1 MDVYAPPYQ
10 TTDDIT
16 VLVVEI
22 CEEIERI
29 SVLQKDHITPKHKK
43 ENLICTIHSTLAI
56 ENNSLSMSQVTAI
69 CEGKRVLGNP
79 VEVREVK
86 NTYDAYKLLP
96 ELNPLDVDSLLKV
109 HSLMMTGLIPDNGK
123 FRSQGVG
130 VFNGEKI
137 IHMAPP
143 AALVP
148 SQVHNLISWYKE
160 SNLHPLIKSAV
171 FHYEFEF
178 IHPFAD
184 GNGRVGR
191 MWHTLLLGKWKEPF
205 YWLPIDAL
213 ILSRRQEY
221 YSAFN
226 QANNTADSACFVE
239 LLLEIIRDTLKRF
252 C

>member
-1 MDVYAPPYQ
+1 MDSYAPPYQ
-10 TTDDIT
+10 TTDDIA
-16 VLVVEI
+16 VLVAEI
-22 CEEIERI
+22 CEEIGRI
-29 SVLQKDHITPKHKK
+29 SVLQESHITPHVKK
-43 ENLICTIHSTLAI
+43 DNIIRTIHSSLAI

-86 NTYDAYKLLP
+86 NACEAYKLLL
-96 ELNPLDVDSLLKV
+96 ELNPLDVDSLLKA
-109 HSLMMTGLIPDNGK
+109 HSLMMVGLIPENGR

-148 SQVHNLISWYKE
+148 SQVYNLISWYKE
-160 SNLHPLIKSAV
+160 SNLHPLIKSSV

-191 MWHTLLLGKWKEPF
+191 MWQTLLLGKWNELF
-205 YWLPIDAL
+205 YWLPVDDF
-213 ILSRRQEY
+213 ILARRQEY

-226 QANNTADSACFVE
+226 QATNTADSACFVE
-239 LLLEIIRDTLKRF
+239 LILEIIRDALKMF

>member
-16 VLVVEI
+16 VLVAEI
-22 CEEIERI
+22 CEEIGRI
-29 SVLQKDHITPKHKK
+29 SVLQKDHITPKLKK
-43 ENLICTIHSTLAI
+43 DNLICTIHSTLAI

-171 FHYEFEF
+171 FHY
-178 IHPFAD
+178 
-184 GNGRVGR
+184 
-191 MWHTLLLGKWKEPF
+191 
-205 YWLPIDAL
+205 
-213 ILSRRQEY
+213 
-221 YSAFN
+221 
-226 QANNTADSACFVE
+226 
-239 LLLEIIRDTLKRF
+239 
-252 C
+252 

>member
-43 ENLICTIHSTLAI
+43 DNLICTIHSTLAI

-221 YSAFN
+221 YSTFN

>member
-1 MDVYAPPYQ
+1 MLIFWSLVRNSVVLAVYLLFSVACFF
-10 TTDDIT
+10 T
-16 VLVVEI
+16 VHE
-22 CEEIERI
+22 
-29 SVLQKDHITPKHKK
+29 H
-43 ENLICTIHSTLAI
+43 
-56 ENNSLSMSQVTAI
+56 
-69 CEGKRVLGNP
+69 
-79 VEVREVK
+79 
-86 NTYDAYKLLP
+86 
-96 ELNPLDVDSLLKV
+96 
-109 HSLMMTGLIPDNGK
+109 
-123 FRSQGVG
+123 
-130 VFNGEKI
+130 
-137 IHMAPP
+137 
-143 AALVP
+143 
-148 SQVHNLISWYKE
+148 WYKE

>member
-16 VLVVEI
+16 VLVAEI

-56 ENNSLSMSQVTAI
+56 ENNSLSMSQVTAT

-109 HSLMMTGLIPDNGK
+109 HSLMMAGLIPDNGK

-213 ILSRRQEY
+213 IVVISYVAKFLITSSNELIT
-221 YSAFN
+221 S
-226 QANNTADSACFVE
+226 SLVMIISWWFVW
-239 LLLEIIRDTLKRF
+239 R
-252 C
+252 